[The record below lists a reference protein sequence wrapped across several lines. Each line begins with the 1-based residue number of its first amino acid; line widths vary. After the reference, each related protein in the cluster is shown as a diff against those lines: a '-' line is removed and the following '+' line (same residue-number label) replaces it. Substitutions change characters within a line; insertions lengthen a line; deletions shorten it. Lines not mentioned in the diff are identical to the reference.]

1 VCNSDHDDE
10 ADINKIKKEFKLS
23 AKRRAE
29 LLVSAKILDEDG
41 NYHKDFFSKETIEK
55 NKTRKEK
62 Q

>member
-1 VCNSDHDDE
+1 MVNNE
-10 ADINKIKKEFKLS
+10 IKKEFKLS

-55 NKTRKEK
+55 NKTRKDKNE
-62 Q
+62 